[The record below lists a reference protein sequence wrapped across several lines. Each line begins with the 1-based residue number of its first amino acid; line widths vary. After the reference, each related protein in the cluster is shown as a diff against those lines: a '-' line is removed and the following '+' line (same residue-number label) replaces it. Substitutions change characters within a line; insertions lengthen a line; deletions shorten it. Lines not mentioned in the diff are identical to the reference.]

1 MRSAECGARSW
12 IGGLCGLAVF
22 IFTSVGAGEEKS
34 EYTTET
40 LRGQV
45 VFLAEEMEK
54 QTGVKTVSEAK
65 ERILA
70 LRTAAGD
77 LVPLLEDVRGRAFRR
92 DKRLRDMQVELMV
105 RRYHHSPLRQILRVC
120 EVAKDGL
127 YEIDYWCNTCAI
139 ALYEDIDC
147 ECCQGPLELRKRK
160 ID

>member
-1 MRSAECGARSW
+1 MRSGECGTRSA
-12 IGGLCGLAVF
+12 GGVIAIIAVLLNSV
-22 IFTSVGAGEEKS
+22 TSGDDKAT
-34 EYTTET
+34 EYVTET

-54 QTGVKTVSEAK
+54 QSGVTAVSEAK

-70 LRTAAGD
+70 VRTAVGD

-105 RRYHHSPLRQILRVC
+105 RHYRHSPMRQVLRVC

-160 ID
+160 IE